1 MEKSYLLL
9 VLVVCYVNKF
19 VISFFI
25 SLEYFVLSSALF
37 YVKTEM
43 VLDTWFWITTYTTVV
58 NYFNTGPEKGSDYT
72 RITGFNE
79 RPIIS
84 GEYSI

>member
-1 MEKSYLLL
+1 MLCEINEQMEKSYLLL

-37 YVKTEM
+37 YVETEM

-58 NYFNTGPEKGSDYT
+58 NYFNTGLEKGSSYT
-72 RITGFNE
+72 PYNWV
-79 RPIIS
+79 
-84 GEYSI
+84 